1 MNQTLRS
8 EGRETRS
15 PWVWWHLFSLDAPA
29 VAVVWCWFFG
39 AVLKLHFS
47 WANAADAGAG
57 YVVLYVADRLLDGW
71 RSADTIALRDR
82 HWFYLRHRKPFLIAW
97 TLAAIPLA
105 YLIFFRV
112 EPSVRADD
120 VVLCLIGVA
129 YFLLIHGRLFSESA
143 ERVCFL
149 SGCRKEM
156 AVGFLFAIA
165 TAVPAWAR
173 WSATASPASSRGL
186 LAAAVFTFGAVCWL
200 NCVAIQTWEDAEAAQ
215 EIVHTILSGNLYP
228 DITKR
233 PRGLTEF
240 LGAHLMAFATA
251 VARWPWSSL

>member
-1 MNQTLRS
+1 MAALLR
-8 EGRETRS
+8 
-15 PWVWWHLFSLDAPA
+15 V
-29 VAVVWCWFFG
+29 
-39 AVLKLHFS
+39 
-47 WANAADAGAG
+47 
-57 YVVLYVADRLLDGW
+57 
-71 RSADTIALRDR
+71 
-82 HWFYLRHRKPFLIAW
+82 
-97 TLAAIPLA
+97 
-105 YLIFFRV
+105 
-112 EPSVRADD
+112 
-120 VVLCLIGVA
+120 
-129 YFLLIHGRLFSESA
+129 A

-149 SGCRKEM
+149 SWLPKEM

-240 LGAHLMAFATA
+240 LGANLMAFATA
-251 VARWPWSSL
+251 VGAVALVLALATVGNPISLLFTTVLLSAVLFLGLNHYSDRFSSLTLRIAADAALLTPLLVFLHLK